1 MSSSGELTHDAR
13 GSGGTGWTRL
23 LLGLALVFAL
33 FHWTAAALGS
43 ERGEAGLVVGALVVA
58 ATLAVE
64 RVLFGR
70 PVSSAAREV
79 GLGVPEARGLVAAV
93 GACAMLLLVFPAT
106 AALDGSRLVL
116 DEQWAALLPGLF
128 AQGGIAEEVL
138 FRGYLYRRVR
148 AGRTFWRAVALAA
161 VPFVVVHL
169 FLFATMPWPIALAA
183 VLLSAIVGPPLAH
196 LFELGGGTIWAPAL
210 LHFTIQGAIKLVSL
224 APPDARLPVIWMAAS
239 AVLPFLVFVFPRREP
254 LSTASTRAHD
264 APPSSTA
271 SDSLR
276 SRR

>member
-1 MSSSGELTHDAR
+1 MTLET
-13 GSGGTGWTRL
+13 GSPGGTGTTRL

-33 FHWTAAALGS
+33 FHWTASALGS
-43 ERGEAGLVVGALVVA
+43 DRGQAGLLVGAIVVA
-58 ATLAVE
+58 ATLAAE
-64 RVLFGR
+64 RALFGR
-70 PVSSAAREV
+70 PVSLAAREV
-79 GLGVPEARGLVAAV
+79 GLGVPDARGMLAAA
-93 GACAMLLLVFPAT
+93 GACALLLLVFPV
-106 AALDGSRLVL
+106 AAAPSGARVVL
-116 DEQWAALLPGLF
+116 DERWPVLLPGLF

-161 VPFVVVHL
+161 VPFVAVHL
-169 FLFATMPWPIALAA
+169 ILFATMPWPIALAA
-183 VLLSAIVGPPLAH
+183 VLLSAIVGAPLAH

-210 LHFTIQGAIKLVSL
+210 LHCTIQGAIKLVSL

-239 AVLPFLVFVFPRREP
+239 AVLPFLVFVLPRRER
-254 LSTASTRAHD
+254 LATASTRATD
-264 APPSSTA
+264 APPSSAA